1 VSAFGV
7 SPRTIGVPTGSPFER
22 TLARDTPPGLEM
34 VGAHAPPRSA
44 RLRNHLMGW
53 DLTDADHVGE
63 PMRIHARSDAPLA
76 HVHKAESV
84 IVDRSAPVPAA
95 FVAGTLDTRPK
106 PCSGKPELDLLV
118 LGLLGG

>member
-1 VSAFGV
+1 
-7 SPRTIGVPTGSPFER
+7 
-22 TLARDTPPGLEM
+22 
-34 VGAHAPPRSA
+34 
-44 RLRNHLMGW
+44 MGW
-53 DLTDADHVGE
+53 DLTDADYVGE
-63 PMRIHARSDAPLA
+63 LMRIHARSDAPLA

-118 LGLLGG
+118 LGMLGG

>member
-1 VSAFGV
+1 
-7 SPRTIGVPTGSPFER
+7 
-22 TLARDTPPGLEM
+22 
-34 VGAHAPPRSA
+34 
-44 RLRNHLMGW
+44 MGW

-63 PMRIHARSDAPLA
+63 PMLIHTRSDAPLA

-84 IVDRSAPVPAA
+84 IVHRSAPIPAA

-118 LGLLGG
+118 LDMLGR

>member
-1 VSAFGV
+1 
-7 SPRTIGVPTGSPFER
+7 
-22 TLARDTPPGLEM
+22 M
-34 VGAHAPPRSA
+34 
-44 RLRNHLMGW
+44 MGR

-95 FVAGTLDTRPK
+95 VVAGALDTRPK
-106 PCSGKPELDLLV
+106 PCSGEPELDLLV
-118 LGLLGG
+118 LGMLGG